1 MYGRYWTV
9 DPKGDK
15 MEALAVPTALQEA
28 LVSHSA
34 SLALASG
41 LFTLLGPLQ
50 VRLPICFG
58 PIRRRAFSLL
68 CVVCTAWLH
77 DTVLA
82 YPKQAVGQSI
92 TVESRKQLVAEPTDE
107 LTELVIT

>member
-1 MYGRYWTV
+1 MCYCVPVTTVDQHEIRFYLVDNLPRRYWTV

-41 LFTLLGPLQ
+41 LFTLLAPLQ
-50 VRLPICFG
+50 V
-58 PIRRRAFSLL
+58 SL
-68 CVVCTAWLH
+68 V
-77 DTVLA
+77 
-82 YPKQAVGQSI
+82 Q
-92 TVESRKQLVAEPTDE
+92 
-107 LTELVIT
+107 